1 MGGAHD
7 SRGLRCGARVSRGFQ
22 SSTTHARKWFNAG
35 WLLEGSGLHLVSSVG
50 NVRQPP
56 CALPS
61 RPEGHS
67 LEFHVR
73 SARLTDVEPAIR
85 VLARTA
91 GDSHGG
97 RDEADLLRSMLYQ
110 PAATVVVAE
119 SEHRIVGVG
128 VLSIRP
134 SVRSGPFIGC
144 VDDLG
149 LVAGLDAARDDAPD
163 TSLRSTIGA
172 SIIEHLVV
180 SARNKGCTRVEVTD
194 PLASAEAP
202 LLNAAGFAGPGTHL
216 SRTIG

>member
-1 MGGAHD
+1 MIAVASGEAQGPCA
-7 SRGLRCGARVSRGFQ
+7 GFQ
-22 SSTTHARKWFNAG
+22 SSTVGRSRGFIGHLTSR
-35 WLLEGSGLHLVSSVG
+35 ERSPHLVSCIG
-50 NVRQPP
+50 NVTQPP

-73 SARLTDVEPAIR
+73 SARLTDIEPAVR
-85 VLARTA
+85 VLARGA
-91 GDSHGG
+91 GDTSGG
-97 RDEADLLRSMLYQ
+97 RDDADLLRSMLYQ

-163 TSLRSTIGA
+163 TSLRSAIGG
-172 SIIEHLVV
+172 SILEHLVV

-202 LLNAAGFAGPGTHL
+202 LLNAAGFAGPGTLL
-216 SRTIG
+216 SRAIG